1 LGEVQN
7 VWREEVSVFAHVGV
21 RRRTSLAR
29 KFSLTF
35 LQVTEMM
42 IETICSDYEY
52 NGVPPVTDEVQDPSQ
67 MRRSTG
73 IPAQMKAAIL
83 REGSPE
89 YSVETIPV
97 PEPRSG
103 EALIRV
109 AACGV
114 CHSDLHVARGQI
126 AFPRPA
132 VLGHELSGTIV
143 ALGPD
148 TDGQQLGDRV
158 VAGFIMPCTKCHNCQ
173 RGRDDICSEF
183 FTQNR
188 LHGALFDGESRIAL
202 NDGTRLNMYS
212 AAGFAEYAVA
222 PVSALAAVDDSI
234 DLTRAAVLGCAGM
247 TGYGAVSRA
256 AGDVEGRTAAVIAVG
271 GVGLSIVQMLAA
283 MGASQI
289 IAVDIDDDKLTLAR
303 EIGATDTVNGKGI
316 DVPARILELTNGRG
330 VDFAFEALGSA
341 QTLGQAVRSVGE
353 GGRTIAVGLAA
364 SNAEVS
370 VPITTFVRRGHSMVG
385 SFGARTRVD
394 LPAVVALAA
403 SGGFALNTLV
413 TNVFALDEINDAYR
427 ALGAGEIKGRGI
439 VVFEELGS

>member
-1 LGEVQN
+1 
-7 VWREEVSVFAHVGV
+7 
-21 RRRTSLAR
+21 
-29 KFSLTF
+29 
-35 LQVTEMM
+35 MM
-42 IETICSDYEY
+42 NTTICSYCEC
-52 NGVPPVTDEVQDPSQ
+52 NGVSPVNDEVHDSP
-67 MRRSTG
+67 RLRK
-73 IPAQMKAAIL
+73 IADLPAQMKAAIL

-89 YSVETIPV
+89 YSVESIAV
-97 PEPRSG
+97 PQPRSG

-143 ALGPD
+143 ALGPN
-148 TDGQQLGDRV
+148 TVGLELGTRV
-158 VAGFIMPCTKCHNCQ
+158 VAGFIMPCTTCENCL

-183 FTQNR
+183 FIQNR
-188 LHGALFDGESRIAL
+188 LNGALFDGESRIAL

-222 PVSALAAVDDSI
+222 PVSALATVHDGL
-234 DLTRAAVLGCAGM
+234 DLAQAAVLGCAGM

-283 MGASQI
+283 MGASQV
-289 IAVDIDDDKLTLAR
+289 IAVDIDDGKLSLAR
-303 EIGATDTVNGKGI
+303 AIGATDTVNARGV
-316 DVPARILELTNGRG
+316 DVPAQIRKLTEGRG

-353 GGRTIAVGLAA
+353 GGRTIAVGLA
-364 SNAEVS
+364 SSDAEVS

-394 LPAVVALAA
+394 LPAVVALAV
-403 SGGFALNTLV
+403 SGGFALETLV
-413 TNVFALDEINDAYR
+413 TDTFTLDQINDAYR
-427 ALGAGEIKGRGI
+427 ALGAGAIKGRAI
-439 VVFEELGS
+439 VIFDEQGS

>member
-1 LGEVQN
+1 
-7 VWREEVSVFAHVGV
+7 
-21 RRRTSLAR
+21 
-29 KFSLTF
+29 
-35 LQVTEMM
+35 MM
-42 IETICSDYEY
+42 IVTICSDYEY
-52 NGVPPVTDEVQDPSQ
+52 NGVPPVNDEVHDSPQLRTIADLPV
-67 MRRSTG
+67 
-73 IPAQMKAAIL
+73 QMKAAIL

-89 YSVETIPV
+89 YSVELIAV
-97 PEPRSG
+97 PQPRSG

-143 ALGPD
+143 ALGPN
-148 TDGQQLGDRV
+148 TEELELGTRV
-158 VAGFIMPCTKCHNCQ
+158 VAGFIMPCTKCENCL

-183 FTQNR
+183 FAQNR
-188 LHGALFDGESRIAL
+188 VNGALFDGESRIAL

-222 PVSALAAVDDSI
+222 PISALAAVADGL
-234 DLTRAAVLGCAGM
+234 DLAQAAVLGCAGM

-256 AGDVEGRTAAVIAVG
+256 AGDVQGRTAAVIAVG

-283 MGASQI
+283 MGASQV
-289 IAVDIDDDKLTLAR
+289 IAVDIDDNKLALAR
-303 EIGATDTVNGKGI
+303 EIGATDAVNGMGI
-316 DVPARILELTNGRG
+316 DVPARIRELTGGRG

-353 GGRTIAVGLAA
+353 GGRTVAVGLAG
-364 SNAEVS
+364 SEAEVS

-394 LPAVVALAA
+394 LPAVVSLAA
-403 SGGFALNTLV
+403 AGGFALDTLV
-413 TNVFALDEINDAYR
+413 TDTFGLDEINDAYR
-427 ALGAGEIKGRGI
+427 ALGAGEIRGRAI
-439 VVFEELGS
+439 VVFEEQSS